1 MEAQILYMAVFSN
14 EKTLHYRPELIRA
27 LPNRI
32 ASVPGGG
39 KYQDVVRLIDVSGRC
54 RLYFDLTDG
63 RALICLSAERA

>member
-1 MEAQILYMAVFSN
+1 LYMAVFSN

-39 KYQDVVRLIDVSGRC
+39 KYREVVRLVDVSGRC

-63 RALICLSAERA
+63 HALIRLAANGIA